1 MGARTYYWHFILMI
15 SGAVTSLIIFL
26 LKWGNL
32 LTFRNRKEITISPI
46 DFKLVWNR
54 INRLIKNINK
64 IGIALI
70 NLPMSIWMDAWIN
83 LSIDLNYLNKKK
95 LPLKAVL
102 PDLGIYLLLFCT
114 WIKSYNPKEN
124 LNFVSETKQS
134 WKDSVSIG
142 DSRNLNTRLK
152 RKI

>member
-70 NLPMSIWMDAWIN
+70 NLPMSI
-83 LSIDLNYLNKKK
+83 
-95 LPLKAVL
+95 
-102 PDLGIYLLLFCT
+102 
-114 WIKSYNPKEN
+114 
-124 LNFVSETKQS
+124 
-134 WKDSVSIG
+134 
-142 DSRNLNTRLK
+142 
-152 RKI
+152 